1 MAPVP
6 PKVDMDADARLDAA
20 KTHLLE
26 SGVVDAFADK
36 IAACLSALP
45 AAGSVVQ
52 PDNATG
58 LSSAVPYPIASDKR
72 YLLLTIQKGIA
83 FLAPQDVSEDASTS
97 LELHIQYRDKR
108 ISSKP
113 VLSAVEPN
121 FSFQRLIELHV
132 GSPLL
137 SLLTPIQTTDVQSLL
152 QCTDKLHL
160 IAIRMH
166 HPSGSVHFVG
176 TAVVDIRESLC
187 GGQIKKLVELKEIGE
202 DVTVGVLE
210 MSMECV
216 PRSGV
221 VLEHKFVSIE
231 EVKFQTNQEQQKFD
245 EMNRL
250 FFMYAK
256 QWWNDFLQIRSCHAD
271 RQVKL
276 FAFNEHSQKM
286 PVTNFVHPLRSRLLE
301 NSQQAVRFV
310 SLLNSFAAE
319 VWTGVHTTVTLSS
332 CNAASRANLLTSLLR
347 GFSLPAYTV
356 LGHARGSGDPGAWV
370 VLFRGSGTTPE
381 IIDPSTGR
389 RFRHDD
395 PAVPVL
401 RVGCAFCEDG
411 FWANV
416 GACDL
421 PSGMCSDLADARYW
435 KSFGRDAIS
444 AVKLPEF
451 SNFPLAACTLLTLP
465 SVDTE
470 IDLEATIRNQ
480 VAVFRDSND
489 LRTAWD
495 DDLSHLLS
503 QCLRECEAN
512 KLLVAAGKVT
522 GSSISDSGVSGID
535 FQLSIRRF
543 IPEGH
548 TFKGFPIHFNT
559 TNSQKIFAALAQ
571 VKACRSLMLTRG
583 DHVRF
588 AVRVKIVGY
597 AERCVACW
605 VMLSTELEY

>member
-83 FLAPQDVSEDASTS
+83 FLAPQDVSEV
-97 LELHIQYRDKR
+97 ERDCF
-108 ISSKP
+108 IEAEAQ
-113 VLSAVEPN
+113 SAGRVN
-121 FSFQRLIELHV
+121 FTGAAHSI
-132 GSPLL
+132 SPLL

-231 EVKFQTNQEQQKFD
+231 EGC
-245 EMNRL
+245 R
-250 FFMYAK
+250 
-256 QWWNDFLQIRSCHAD
+256 
-271 RQVKL
+271 
-276 FAFNEHSQKM
+276 
-286 PVTNFVHPLRSRLLE
+286 
-301 NSQQAVRFV
+301 
-310 SLLNSFAAE
+310 AE

-381 IIDPSTGR
+381 IIDPATGR

-444 AVKLPEF
+444 AVKLWVSKF
-451 SNFPLAACTLLTLP
+451 
-465 SVDTE
+465 
-470 IDLEATIRNQ
+470 Q
-480 VAVFRDSND
+480 
-489 LRTAWD
+489 
-495 DDLSHLLS
+495 
-503 QCLRECEAN
+503 
-512 KLLVAAGKVT
+512 GKV
-522 GSSISDSGVSGID
+522 
-535 FQLSIRRF
+535 
-543 IPEGH
+543 
-548 TFKGFPIHFNT
+548 
-559 TNSQKIFAALAQ
+559 
-571 VKACRSLMLTRG
+571 
-583 DHVRF
+583 
-588 AVRVKIVGY
+588 
-597 AERCVACW
+597 
-605 VMLSTELEY
+605 